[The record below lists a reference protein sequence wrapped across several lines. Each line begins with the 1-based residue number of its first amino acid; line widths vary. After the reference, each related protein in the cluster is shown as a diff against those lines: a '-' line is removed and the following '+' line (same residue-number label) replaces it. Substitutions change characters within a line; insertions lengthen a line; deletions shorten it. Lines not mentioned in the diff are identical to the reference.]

1 MSTAGP
7 ELPPHLLAKRKRQES
22 ESVAPLPSPPS
33 RSRSSSVSSSSAK
46 RRRILGPSLPPA
58 PLSELHPGAPDAA
71 SLSDETDSDDDFG
84 PSLPTDQPSEA
95 ETQRQQ
101 TILAEEE
108 AAFAAAQKPQR
119 DEWMLVPP
127 TSDDWSSRIDPT
139 KLRNRKF
146 NTGKGSKGPPLKG
159 GEGDGHALWTETPE
173 QKRKRLQDEV
183 MGVKRPAQLGGE
195 EKQDEWQEK
204 EGKETA
210 RRIREYNVSPLLSS
224 VKMSFRVKLCY
235 GYANIGT
242 PLPPFF
248 TIRRK
253 TGTRPC
259 TVNTKRPCPR
269 KRKTTPANGP
279 STRKRTLAAASK
291 SVMPRRKNS

>member
-33 RSRSSSVSSSSAK
+33 RSRSSSVSSSTAK

-58 PLSELHPGAPDAA
+58 PLSELPPEASDAA
-71 SLSDETDSDDDFG
+71 CLSDESDSDNDFG
-84 PSLPTDQPSEA
+84 PSLPTDQPSVA
-95 ETQRQQ
+95 ETQRQEA
-101 TILAEEE
+101 ILAEEE

-127 TSDDWSSRIDPT
+127 TSDGWSSRIDPT

-146 NTGKGSKGPPLKG
+146 NTGKGSKGPLPKG

-173 QKRKRLQDEV
+173 QKSKRLQDEV

-195 EKQDEWQEK
+195 EKQDERLEK
-204 EGKETA
+204 ESKETA
-210 RRIREYNVSPLLSS
+210 RRIREYNVSPFF
-224 VKMSFRVKLCY
+224 SFVQY
-235 GYANIGT
+235 V
-242 PLPPFF
+242 LPSQV
-248 TIRRK
+248 I
-253 TGTRPC
+253 
-259 TVNTKRPCPR
+259 
-269 KRKTTPANGP
+269 
-279 STRKRTLAAASK
+279 
-291 SVMPRRKNS
+291 